1 MTDTSTIIRPLNRA
15 TLPQEIVKALT
26 DLIMNRVWK
35 PGDLI
40 PSEKELAIR
49 FQVGRSTIRE
59 AVKSLVVLGVLE
71 ARAGEGSFVREATSE
86 LLSGAF
92 RWGLLLGERN
102 LDHLVDVRVLVEVE
116 CTRRAARHHSRE
128 LAEELFGSIREMQT
142 RQADDNAFKE
152 SDTSFHL
159 TISRA
164 AQNPIFENI
173 GSTIQSMVRIW
184 YPKTYYIPETKGRTI
199 AEHTAIAEAIASGK
213 EADARGCDAAT
224 SGQCRQALC
233 GWCCRNLRAQNN
245 DLCRIADIFIC
256 ISRAERQPRTG
267 TEAPLDQSRRTVRCC
282 LGVLRTISRA
292 LAISPTP

>member
-102 LDHLVDVRVLVEVE
+102 LDDLVDVRVLVEVE
-116 CTRRAARHHSRE
+116 CTRRAARRHSRE
-128 LAEELFGSIREMQT
+128 LVEELFESISEMQT

-199 AEHTAIAEAIASGK
+199 AEHTAIADAIASGK
-213 EADARGCDAAT
+213 EAEAADAM
-224 SGQCRQALC
+224 RQHLVNA
-233 GWCCRNLRAQNN
+233 GKRLRLVLSQPPG
-245 DLCRIADIFIC
+245 
-256 ISRAERQPRTG
+256 AER
-267 TEAPLDQSRRTVRCC
+267 
-282 LGVLRTISRA
+282 
-292 LAISPTP
+292 